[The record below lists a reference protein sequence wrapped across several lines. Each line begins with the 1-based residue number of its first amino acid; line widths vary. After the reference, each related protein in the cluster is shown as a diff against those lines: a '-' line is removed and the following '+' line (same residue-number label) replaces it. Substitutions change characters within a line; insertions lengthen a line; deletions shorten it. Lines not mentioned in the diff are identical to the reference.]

1 MTVADLIEALTDLD
15 KLDAVVVVTG
25 TKSGF
30 SFTVDV
36 VDYDEGLVQIFIEDD
51 SGSDDE

>member
-25 TKSGF
+25 TNSGF
-30 SFTVDV
+30 SFTVDG
-36 VDYDEGLVQIFIEDD
+36 VDYDSGLAQILIEDK
-51 SGSDDE
+51 GDE